1 MAVSI
6 SFSGQKQKKLI
17 KIFSILKEKYSLST
31 SLLFLTWNGQW
42 ELLQH
47 FLFSIFT
54 IASSHSCEG
63 QMQHQ
68 SSETY
73 YSLSLFQQRKYNV
86 FSTKFD
92 LSLTWKTEL
101 QELQFKYLNKFSF
114 YDSIFLF
121 DSKRYFIQ
129 WCSYCLDQKK
139 YKVRSQG
146 SWAKHDLRKTMCCS
160 QMIFNNIIMTCVKA
174 TLIP

>member
-1 MAVSI
+1 MWLYQYLSLAP
-6 SFSGQKQKKLI
+6 KKKKKKRI
-17 KIFSILKEKYSLST
+17 KIFSILKEKYSLSA

-42 ELLQH
+42 EIHQH

-54 IASSHSCEG
+54 TASSHSCEG

-86 FSTKFD
+86 FSTKFG
-92 LSLTWKTEL
+92 LSLTWKYEL

-121 DSKRYFIQ
+121 DSKRHFIQ
-129 WCSYCLDQKK
+129 WCSYCFDKK
-139 YKVRSQG
+139 KKIQG
-146 SWAKHDLRKTMCCS
+146 
-160 QMIFNNIIMTCVKA
+160 
-174 TLIP
+174 